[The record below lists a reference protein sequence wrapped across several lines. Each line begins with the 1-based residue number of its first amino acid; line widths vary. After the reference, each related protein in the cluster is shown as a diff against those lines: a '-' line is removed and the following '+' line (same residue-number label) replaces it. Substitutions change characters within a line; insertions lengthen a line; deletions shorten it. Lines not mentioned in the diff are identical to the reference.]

1 MMNFHLNNIFGHE
14 GVHVVKGGNSELLAQ
29 YGERRSSDFIQD
41 AIDSGKLSSVVTQ
54 PVKDW
59 DKGTL
64 TEKENSELAKV
75 QDIEEKLQ
83 LTKYLDTSDQQKLK
97 DDIRNKFGT
106 DISTNYDNLGKI
118 NKDKIAEDTKKA
130 LENKLENDIKIIL
143 SSNTSTGKKQELLDK
158 YGMTTDDLAGLSLTG
173 DSIANFVSSENGQKK
188 LIEVHKND
196 SEADNLLDGI
206 LNNDKLSNNQKIDE
220 VNKKFGV
227 ILTTDDLSGIETAK
241 DKVYNN
247 ITFKDLITKDTDK
260 LATDVRDNS
269 DFVTKFMQKSGLL
282 TNYKLSLDDN
292 DFITY
297 SSISGQTYNKQG
309 DKLIKEIIDHQ
320 GTVQIEKGT
329 DYTERGAII
338 DNRQGSIITVKD
350 SFGDHQY
357 MRETGQVT
365 IGGITLSISDGV
377 ILNKGAEAAI
387 DHEFI
392 HSLNRIEGK
401 TDIRP
406 GIFMVVKERNL
417 NPGETYNKN
426 DIVIGIHNTAQMN
439 LTGISRNATD
449 AQLKSIITNIFE
461 NAYPSTNPNNQILK
475 QQLDYIGID
484 KQVEIARYYLNNAIN
499 SSNNLSFNINIP
511 LINITGNAIEEER
524 TSGVNGR
531 NTTNGYNENQLYG
544 PNDKRG
550 SYPIING
557 F

>member
-158 YGMTTDDLAGLSLTG
+158 YGMTTDDL
-173 DSIANFVSSENGQKK
+173 
-188 LIEVHKND
+188 
-196 SEADNLLDGI
+196 
-206 LNNDKLSNNQKIDE
+206 
-220 VNKKFGV
+220 
-227 ILTTDDLSGIETAK
+227 SGIETAK

-269 DFVTKFMQKSGLL
+269 DFVTKFMEKSGLL

-329 DYTERGAII
+329 DYSERGAII
-338 DNRQGSIITVKD
+338 DGRQGSIITVKD

-357 MRETGQVT
+357 MRETGRVA
-365 IGGITLSISDGV
+365 IDGILLSISDGV
-377 ILNKGAEAAI
+377 ILNKGAETAI
-387 DHEFI
+387 DHELI
-392 HSLNRIEGK
+392 HSLNTIEGNS
-401 TDIRP
+401 DPRP
-406 GIFMVVKERNL
+406 GLYLVVKQKSL
-417 NPGETYNKN
+417 LPGDTYNKN
-426 DIVIGIHNTAQMN
+426 DVVVSIAYIRDEWLDVN
-439 LTGISRNATD
+439 ISRNATD
-449 AQLKSIITNIFE
+449 AEIRILVEDHFDRAFPASDINNSLIRDQLRKFGIDQQVKLVRE
-461 NAYPSTNPNNQILK
+461 GLDAQPYLLNPNNTVQFRSRKIMTN
-475 QQLDYIGID
+475 Q
-484 KQVEIARYYLNNAIN
+484 
-499 SSNNLSFNINIP
+499 
-511 LINITGNAIEEER
+511 NAIEEEN

-531 NTTNGYNENQLYG
+531 NTSNGYNENQLYG